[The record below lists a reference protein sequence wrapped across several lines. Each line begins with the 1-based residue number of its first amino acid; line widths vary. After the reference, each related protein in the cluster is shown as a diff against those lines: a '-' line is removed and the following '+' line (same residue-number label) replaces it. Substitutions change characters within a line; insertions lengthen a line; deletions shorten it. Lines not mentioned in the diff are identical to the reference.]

1 MKADATPKHLQFSL
15 RFAWLRRST
24 GLISHSALSSDIC
37 SQLTGVFVF
46 RAQDLKTRKHH
57 IPGVDRSPSE
67 PPPVLIVVVG
77 PPKVGKSTLIRCLIK
92 NFTRQKLGEICGP
105 VTIVSGKYYSSNC
118 QALWSQLLKG
128 INRKYQ

>member
-1 MKADATPKHLQFSL
+1 MYAAFIK
-15 RFAWLRRST
+15 
-24 GLISHSALSSDIC
+24 
-37 SQLTGVFVF
+37 VFLLHF
-46 RAQDLKTRKHH
+46 RAQDLKTKKHH

-105 VTIVSGKYYSSNC
+105 VTIVSGNIDVTVK
-118 QALWSQLLKG
+118 LLVHSF
-128 INRKYQ
+128 